1 MENAFTL
8 LPTSV
13 FGENDNGDIQNESRK
28 RNGKEMDFSLFFV
41 GGGVK
46 RGIYG
51 KNLKNI
57 FFILLYKYILL

>member
-41 GGGVK
+41 GGGCK
-46 RGIYG
+46 ER
-51 KNLKNI
+51 NLRKE
-57 FFILLYKYILL
+57 FKKYIFYFII